1 MKKQLSHNDPY
12 NLIYNINKSPLPR
25 GMNLTSQKLN
35 QTPQHRPTPELD
47 RENLDSLDWDSIS
60 SGSNSSVDEAP
71 PFTREESLL
80 KAEQEKAKI
89 LGISDSQILSV
100 SAPQLAEITN
110 VPAPQTGRRRSP
122 SSLAVRRSVNRPKNI
137 RKK

>member
-1 MKKQLSHNDPY
+1 
-12 NLIYNINKSPLPR
+12 
-25 GMNLTSQKLN
+25 MNLTSQKLN

-80 KAEQEKAKI
+80 GIQQTTISTSPHLTKEYLPTLGNGCYFYTTTTSPWRMTQEDIRLRRLTNINSPYSNTNAFYHK
-89 LGISDSQILSV
+89 GFPYSV
-100 SAPQLAEITN
+100 VTPIT
-110 VPAPQTGRRRSP
+110 
-122 SSLAVRRSVNRPKNI
+122 
-137 RKK
+137 